1 MLTSKKMLSFSIRFF
16 ERRVMTESCN
26 SFNIM
31 HMRIDFSSSSI
42 FMRTSQVYNTSITII
57 HMRTCLFL
65 FLHLHAHIRHVF
77 FVRLEMAIIEV
88 FSTQC
93 ELCKGNIKP
102 YSLKFEKL
110 EIEWCPWRQIHA
122 ISVGNYLRKTNIIS
136 DAPEMHLKKA
146 ESLFGDACLLVH
158 PPVWNTSCL
167 NKTVT
172 FFWTP

>member
-1 MLTSKKMLSFSIRFF
+1 MQQRH
-16 ERRVMTESCN
+16 SCVQH
-26 SFNIM
+26 FNIM
-31 HMRIDFSSSSI
+31 HMRTWLFQFLHLHAHISCLQHFNI
-42 FMRTSQVYNTSITII
+42 M

-110 EIEWCPWRQIHA
+110 EIEWCPWRQTHA

-136 DAPEMHLKKA
+136 DAPEMHLMKA
-146 ESLFGDACLLVH
+146 ESLFGDAWLLVH
-158 PPVWNTSCL
+158 PPVWNTFCL
-167 NKTVT
+167 NKTET